1 MELTFQQWIEYGIEN
16 EFCSNIFCNT
26 HDGIP
31 MAETEWVIFDE
42 GQDPCQHAVRI
53 GNEAEWESDAQAY
66 REIQ

>member
-1 MELTFQQWIEYGIEN
+1 
-16 EFCSNIFCNT
+16 
-26 HDGIP
+26 

-42 GQDPCQHAVRI
+42 ESDPCQYAVRV